1 MMMPHLSSSRYLI
14 RIPASVW
21 FDYNWRAFNYA
32 LFKWVPFLSTES
44 NVFNLQQ
51 CNAFDLKS
59 APGRQPIQCIRKFQ
73 TASFPNVLTGSG
85 KSQMISDSLTA
96 ASNQII
102 FPIWLFVFVFFF
114 RWLLLAG
121 GITLQNSPNSLTP
134 FSLIFVKRLNMFLYS
149 MSSITDVCHSRYGS
163 ASNSLQVIFFLQY
176 LIIFINS
183 FWSCF
188 HLGSTNENHTVWM
201 VNFIWIVPVY
211 GWP

>member
-1 MMMPHLSSSRYLI
+1 MSTVFIHWIKRFQFATMQRFWSEKCTRSPTDSMHSEIPDCVISQCFNGLWEKSNDQWLAYGCEQPNNLPNLI
-14 RIPASVW
+14 VC
-21 FDYNWRAFNYA
+21 
-32 LFKWVPFLSTES
+32 L
-44 NVFNLQQ
+44 
-51 CNAFDLKS
+51 C
-59 APGRQPIQCIRKFQ
+59 
-73 TASFPNVLTGSG
+73 
-85 KSQMISDSLTA
+85 
-96 ASNQII
+96 
-102 FPIWLFVFVFFF
+102 FFF